1 MTERHLS
8 RRVWLESGTRRD
20 QHAMSVVTLER
31 LLSGRVRI
39 LSVEP
44 FKGES
49 EAVVYHDFPL
59 ILKEVSDGEWEISEM
74 LS

>member
-8 RRVWLESGTRRD
+8 RTVVIESGSCRE
-20 QHAMSVVTLER
+20 HLIMSVATLER
-31 LLSGRVRI
+31 LLSGRVSI

-59 ILKEVSDGEWEISEM
+59 LLKEVSVGEWEISEM